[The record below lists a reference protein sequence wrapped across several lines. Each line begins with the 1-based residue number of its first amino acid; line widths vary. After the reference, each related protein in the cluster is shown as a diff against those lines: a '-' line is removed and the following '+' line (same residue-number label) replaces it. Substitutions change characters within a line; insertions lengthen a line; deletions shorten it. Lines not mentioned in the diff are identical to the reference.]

1 MKAAGRTMTVVE
13 MLDALAGAHPLTP
26 VWIGEGDPVV
36 EIEVTPSGVRL
47 EAEHWTSTDAEYT
60 ELFDGVK
67 DLFKILRKGTK
78 AKKITDALD
87 AFNDEWG
94 IEL

>member
-13 MLDALAGAHPLTP
+13 MLDVLAGAHPLTP

-36 EIEVTPSGVRL
+36 SVELSTAGVRL
-47 EAEHWTSTDAEYT
+47 ESNADHISTDDVAELLQSIRAYT
-60 ELFDGVK
+60 KSSNIFAL
-67 DLFKILRKGTK
+67 
-78 AKKITDALD
+78 TDD
-87 AFNDEWG
+87 FCSEWG